1 MKDGLKWKCVCNI
14 TWIWVKRRIEWLI
27 SKENRKRKEPKI
39 LFIDSSK
46 VGEDGVT
53 PNQDPRGLGIG
64 VPLARKGAVFKNSGK
79 IFKAIGW
86 TWDWFPCLGGMHG
99 KP

>member
-1 MKDGLKWKCVCNI
+1 MKLC
-14 TWIWVKRRIEWLI
+14 
-27 SKENRKRKEPKI
+27 SA
-39 LFIDSSK
+39 
-46 VGEDGVT
+46 T

-64 VPLARKGAVFKNSGK
+64 VPLTRKGAVFKNSGK